1 MLEFN
6 PGSTHILSGQS
17 GSGKTRFILRILQNM
32 DKIFGEH
39 PPLKIRYYYGIWQD
53 NYDQM
58 KREIEN
64 ISFQQGLPSEEEL
77 MDFTDPKI
85 HTMII
90 IDDLMD
96 EACNS
101 QVVELIFTRISH
113 HRFCSCF
120 YIVQNAFVQGKK
132 QMTINLNT
140 KYVEVF
146 RSPRSLLQLT
156 YLNNQIFPN
165 NPGLLINSYKDIMNQ
180 EPFGY
185 ILIDLTA
192 QCPDD
197 LRIRTKIFPSER
209 TIVYKYD

>member
-77 MDFTDPKI
+77 MDFTDPKT

>member
-17 GSGKTRFILRILQNM
+17 GSGKTRFILRILQNI

-77 MDFTDPKI
+77 MNFTDPKT
-85 HTMII
+85 HTMIV

>member
-77 MDFTDPKI
+77 MNFTDPKT

-192 QCPDD
+192 QCPDE

>member
-17 GSGKTRFILRILQNM
+17 GSGKTRFILRVLQNM

-77 MDFTDPKI
+77 MDFTDPKT

-192 QCPDD
+192 QCPDE

>member
-77 MDFTDPKI
+77 MDFTDPKT

-192 QCPDD
+192 QCPDE

>member
-17 GSGKTRFILRILQNM
+17 GSGKTRFILRILQNI

-77 MDFTDPKI
+77 MNFTDPKS

>member
-17 GSGKTRFILRILQNM
+17 GSGKTRFILRVLQNM

-90 IDDLMD
+90 IDDF
-96 EACNS
+96 AC
-101 QVVELIFTRISH
+101 R
-113 HRFCSCF
+113 
-120 YIVQNAFVQGKK
+120 
-132 QMTINLNT
+132 
-140 KYVEVF
+140 
-146 RSPRSLLQLT
+146 
-156 YLNNQIFPN
+156 
-165 NPGLLINSYKDIMNQ
+165 
-180 EPFGY
+180 
-185 ILIDLTA
+185 
-192 QCPDD
+192 
-197 LRIRTKIFPSER
+197 
-209 TIVYKYD
+209 

>member
-17 GSGKTRFILRILQNM
+17 GSGKTRFILRVLQNM

-77 MDFTDPKI
+77 MNFTDPKS

-192 QCPDD
+192 QCPDE

>member
-77 MDFTDPKI
+77 MNFTDPKS

>member
-1 MLEFN
+1 M
-6 PGSTHILSGQS
+6 
-17 GSGKTRFILRILQNM
+17 
-32 DKIFGEH
+32 
-39 PPLKIRYYYGIWQD
+39 
-53 NYDQM
+53 
-58 KREIEN
+58 
-64 ISFQQGLPSEEEL
+64 
-77 MDFTDPKI
+77 
-85 HTMII
+85 
-90 IDDLMD
+90 
-96 EACNS
+96 
-101 QVVELIFTRISH
+101 
-113 HRFCSCF
+113 
-120 YIVQNAFVQGKK
+120 
-132 QMTINLNT
+132 
-140 KYVEVF
+140 F

>member
-77 MDFTDPKI
+77 MDFTDPKT

-165 NPGLLINSYKDIMNQ
+165 NPGLLIHSSKDVMNQ
-180 EPFGY
+180 
-185 ILIDLTA
+185 
-192 QCPDD
+192 
-197 LRIRTKIFPSER
+197 
-209 TIVYKYD
+209 

>member
-17 GSGKTRFILRILQNM
+17 GSGKTRFILRILQNI

-77 MDFTDPKI
+77 MDFTDPKT

>member
-77 MDFTDPKI
+77 MNFTDPKT

>member
-17 GSGKTRFILRILQNM
+17 GSGKTRFILRILQNI

-77 MDFTDPKI
+77 MNFTDPKT